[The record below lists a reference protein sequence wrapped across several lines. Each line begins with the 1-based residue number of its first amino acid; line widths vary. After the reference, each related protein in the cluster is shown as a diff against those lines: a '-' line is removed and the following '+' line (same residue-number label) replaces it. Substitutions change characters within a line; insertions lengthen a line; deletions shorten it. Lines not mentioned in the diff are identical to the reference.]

1 MISLKESNFEKW
13 TVLELNGR
21 VDAFNDR
28 RIMNQI
34 EQKLQTSEP
43 QSLLFELSKCE
54 FMSLAFMRGFMG
66 FIRKIEAA
74 GGEVVLLAP
83 HHQVKRQLEIFVGT
97 QGLKIYRTLPE
108 VQVGFQSPS
117 EIELDQI
124 PI

>member
-1 MISLKESNFEKW
+1 MISLKESKFEKW

-28 RIMNQI
+28 RIMHQI
-34 EQKLQTSEP
+34 EQKLQLPGP
-43 QSLLFELSKCE
+43 QHLVLELSKCE
-54 FMSLAFMRGFMG
+54 FMSLAFMRGLMG
-66 FIRKIEAA
+66 FLRHVEAE

-97 QGLKIYRTLPE
+97 QGLKIYRTMPE
-108 VQVGFQSPS
+108 VQIGFQSPS
-117 EIELDQI
+117 EIELDQV

>member
-1 MISLKESNFEKW
+1 MISLKESKFEKW
-13 TVLELNGR
+13 TIIELNGR

-28 RIMNQI
+28 RIIQQI
-34 EQKLQTSEP
+34 EQKFQLRSP
-43 QSLLFELSKCE
+43 QYLLFELSKCE
-54 FMSLAFMRGFMG
+54 FMSLAFLRGFMG
-66 FIRKIEAA
+66 FIRRIEAE

-108 VQVGFQSPS
+108 VQIGFQSPS
-117 EIELDQI
+117 EIELDQV